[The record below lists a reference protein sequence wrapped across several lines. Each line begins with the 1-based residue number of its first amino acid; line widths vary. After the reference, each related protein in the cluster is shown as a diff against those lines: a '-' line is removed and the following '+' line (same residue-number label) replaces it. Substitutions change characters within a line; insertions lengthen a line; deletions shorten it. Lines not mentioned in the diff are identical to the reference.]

1 MRMRRP
7 LATALMIG
15 AIFATPASAQLAEKV
30 VSGRDINVPS
40 YITQALNSADRSAEE
55 KARDA
60 NRQPGKVMSFFGVK
74 PGDKVAELLTFGGY
88 YTGVMAGIVGD
99 EGVVYGHNNAWVMK
113 RQEDGDSPIKKR
125 IEEYGLTNVV
135 DLVSEMEDPGL
146 PRGEMDAVFIVLIY
160 HDAMGGFG
168 TDTAAMNKAVYD
180 SLKPGGVYGI
190 IDHHAAPGMGTLD
203 LTKNHRVERHLVV
216 QEIVDAGFEFAG
228 ETDLLENL
236 SDPLD
241 VSVFAPNVR
250 GKTHRFVLKF
260 RKPS

>member
-1 MRMRRP
+1 MKT
-7 LATALMIG
+7 LTSALTA
-15 AIFATPASAQLAEKV
+15 AAFAFTASVAHAQMAEKV
-30 VSGRDINVPS
+30 VSGSDISVPS
-40 YITQALNSADRSAEE
+40 YISNALSSADRSAEE

-99 EGVVYGHNNAWVMK
+99 DGVVYGHNNAWVMK

-125 IEEYGLTNVV
+125 IAEYGLSNVV

-146 PRGEMDAVFIVLIY
+146 PRGDMDAVFIVLIY

-190 IDHHAAPGMGTLD
+190 IDHHAAPGMGALD
-203 LTKNHRVERHLVV
+203 LSKNHRVERHLVI
-216 QEIVDAGFEFAG
+216 QEIMDAGFEFAG
-228 ETDLLENL
+228 ETDVLENL

-241 VSVFAPNVR
+241 VSVFAPNLR
-250 GKTHRFVLKF
+250 GNTHRFVLKF
-260 RKPS
+260 RKPA